1 MLSTNLKDITSAW
14 SDTLAEVL
22 IFWMTNNLVISLHSV
37 SGLLNDI
44 SILSP
49 PMRSTWSNN
58 PALSNIIISAVAKK
72 NNCESLILV
81 NNSEYNKLKDVL
93 GISKIVDPRKI
104 TVSKILKH
112 IHQGKIESAYSIG
125 NNQAEI
131 IHAQALKTSRLINK
145 NIEDAKLPGGIRLG
159 LIKKKDKIIIPD
171 KSTIIEQNDEV
182 LFLCLTSDLKKAEEL
197 FQVRNVF

>member
-1 MLSTNLKDITSAW
+1 MNPST
-14 SDTLAEVL
+14 VY
-22 IFWMTNNLVISLHSV
+22 
-37 SGLLNDI
+37 I
-44 SILSP
+44 SIIESIYLIYMFYFFNTTTDFNLIHHSYFD
-49 PMRSTWSNN
+49 
-58 PALSNIIISAVAKK
+58 NI
-72 NNCESLILV
+72 
-81 NNSEYNKLKDVL
+81 
-93 GISKIVDPRKI
+93 
-104 TVSKILKH
+104 KILKH

-145 NIEDAKLPGGIRLG
+145 NIEEAKLPGGIRLG